1 VTPPPLLLEGVI
13 ARRRSGGSAFTLE
26 IEALRL
32 APGALVAVTG
42 ASGTGK
48 STLLDV
54 AALARRPDSAAR
66 LQVAGTDAADLW
78 RRGASDALA
87 ALRARHFGYVLQT
100 GGLVPFLSVGANA
113 ALAQDLAGR
122 RDAGHV
128 EALAVRLGIAGLLGR
143 MPDTLSVGQR
153 QRAAILRALAHRPAL
168 VLADEPT
175 ASVHPDMAGSILAL
189 LAEQAREAGAAVLL
203 ATHDAPAARAAGF
216 FEIPLLPLPGGAASR
231 LAAAVAA

>member
-1 VTPPPLLLEGVI
+1 VTTAPLRLEGVVA
-13 ARRRSGGSAFTLE
+13 ARRAGGAAFTLT

-54 AALARRPDSAAR
+54 AALARRPDA
-66 LQVAGTDAADLW
+66 VAWLEVCGTDAAALW
-78 RRGASDALA
+78 ARGAKDALA
-87 ALRARHFGYVLQT
+87 GLRARHFGYVLQT
-100 GGLVPFLSVGANA
+100 GGLVPFLTVGANA

-122 RDAGHV
+122 RDPGHLA
-128 EALAVRLGIAGLLGR
+128 ALAERLGIGALLAR
-143 MPDTLSVGQR
+143 MPATLSVGQR

-175 ASVHPDMAGSILAL
+175 ASVHPDMAATILAL
-189 LAEQAREAGAAVLL
+189 LAEQARHAGAAVLL

-216 FEIPLLPLPGGAASR
+216 LEIPLQPGPASARLPAMAD
-231 LAAAVAA
+231 A